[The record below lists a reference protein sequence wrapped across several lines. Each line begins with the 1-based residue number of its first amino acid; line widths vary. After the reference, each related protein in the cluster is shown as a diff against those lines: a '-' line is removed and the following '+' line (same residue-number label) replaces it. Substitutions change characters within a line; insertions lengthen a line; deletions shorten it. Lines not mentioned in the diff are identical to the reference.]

1 MNQSNTTR
9 LTVARVCHEIANHLN
24 AIKFLCDDESEL
36 RSEDLKELFND
47 LNLLSYTMSFF
58 RGIYSGG
65 SAVDTLDAVLGVAKL
80 KNISISD
87 KNNVLTEF
95 VVSNSKTSILG
106 ILYLIIKVCKSQDV
120 IVISYRTS
128 EPIKISVDKQR
139 VFPEAIYLAFNDN
152 LLQENVF
159 NVFALY
165 VKDLAKEQGFEI
177 SAELVENDGLRVNI
191 YGNAKTSIKNP
202 FII

>member
-1 MNQSNTTR
+1 
-9 LTVARVCHEIANHLN
+9 
-24 AIKFLCDDESEL
+24 
-36 RSEDLKELFND
+36 
-47 LNLLSYTMSFF
+47 MSFF